1 MEVTEIGLLD
11 AAISRRPMLS
21 FLSGEQCIIRRQ
33 GCIISEYVAGGFGAS
48 RVCRVCLM

>member
-21 FLSGEQCIIRRQ
+21 FLSGEQGNMPQ
-33 GCIISEYVAGGFGAS
+33 G
-48 RVCRVCLM
+48 RVV

>member
-21 FLSGEQCIIRRQ
+21 FLSGEQGVI
-33 GCIISEYVAGGFGAS
+33 
-48 RVCRVCLM
+48 